1 MLRSFSDLTRCT
13 VGAADGDLG
22 SVRDVYFDDGTWTV
36 RYLVVDT
43 GDWLPGRRVLVSPMS
58 VRNSDPDPRTLRVAL
73 TRTQVA
79 HSPDVNT
86 AKPVSRHDEIDLAH
100 YYGYPYYWVG
110 PYRWG
115 VASCPYP
122 SPERPAVAS
131 PVVPEVLARAR
142 QNGHQQLQN
151 GTAVM
156 GHAIRTEEGDIGHV
170 EDVLVDDEAW
180 AIRYMVVDTKN
191 WWPGKKV
198 FVSPE
203 WLTHATWDEST
214 PLSCIVLAVAG
225 GTSSGRTAIL
235 SRPTVAPRSSVG
247 GATQYR
253 C

>member
-1 MLRSFSDLTRCT
+1 
-13 VGAADGDLG
+13 
-22 SVRDVYFDDGTWTV
+22 
-36 RYLVVDT
+36 
-43 GDWLPGRRVLVSPMS
+43 
-58 VRNSDPDPRTLRVAL
+58 L
-73 TRTQVA
+73 TRTQVT

-86 AKPVSRHDEIDLAH
+86 AKPVSRHDEIDLSH

-122 SPERPAVAS
+122 LPERPPVAR
-131 PVVPEVLARAR
+131 PIVQEVPARAR
-142 QNGHQQLQN
+142 HNEHQHLQN
-151 GTAVM
+151 GTAVL
-156 GHAIRTEEGDIGHV
+156 GHAIRTEDGDIGHV

-180 AIRYMVVDTKN
+180 AIRYMVVDAKN

-203 WLTHATWDEST
+203 WLTQATWDESM
-214 PLSCIVLAVAG
+214 PLSCIALAVAG
-225 GTSSGRTAIL
+225 GSSCGRTAIL
-235 SRPTVAPRSSVG
+235 SSEHRPTVAPRSPAG